1 MEHPRETLE
10 FWIARFLDACVAAE
24 ATSPSTLKVYR
35 HTLHGLAR
43 FLKSHGVTRWEAAH
57 PPLLETFLH
66 GAMVQRGWAPSTWNQ
81 KVAVLRAFFSLLE
94 TEGMIQ
100 ENPALFL
107 PWHPRRQRVLLP
119 LPLDQRQKL
128 LAIAEALPETPL
140 GLRDRLII
148 DLVARLRLRAGQA
161 VALTVDDVDLTRG
174 RLRIL
179 TRNGPRWLE
188 LSETVLCSIQRYLSI
203 ARPALIRDPKVQ
215 ALLVNHRGDPLTRQ
229 GLWRVIKILALRAGL
244 PVSISPERLRQP
256 VGLPLSLADSEGSPR
271 GRPAM

>member
-10 FWIARFLDACVAAE
+10 FWITRFLDACVAAE

-43 FLKSHGVTRWEAAH
+43 FLESRRVARWEAVH
-57 PPLLETFLH
+57 PSLLEAFLQS
-66 GAMVQRGWAPSTWNQ
+66 AMVQRGWAPSTWNQ
-81 KVAVLRAFFSLLE
+81 KVAVLRAFFRFLE
-94 TEGMIQ
+94 TEGVIQ
-100 ENPALFL
+100 GNPALSL
-107 PWHPRRQRVLLP
+107 PWHPPRRRVLFP
-119 LPLDQRQKL
+119 LPPDQRQKL

-140 GLRDRLII
+140 GLRDGLIV
-148 DLVARLRLRAGQA
+148 DLIARLRLRAGQA
-161 VALTVDDVDLTRG
+161 VALTVDDVDLTLG

-179 TRNGPRWLE
+179 TRNGSRWLE
-188 LSETVLCSIQRYLSI
+188 LPDTVLRSIQRYLSA

-244 PVSISPERLRQP
+244 PLSVSPERLRQP
-256 VGLPLSLADSEGSPR
+256 VGLPLSLADSEEPPSSPL
-271 GRPAM
+271 MM